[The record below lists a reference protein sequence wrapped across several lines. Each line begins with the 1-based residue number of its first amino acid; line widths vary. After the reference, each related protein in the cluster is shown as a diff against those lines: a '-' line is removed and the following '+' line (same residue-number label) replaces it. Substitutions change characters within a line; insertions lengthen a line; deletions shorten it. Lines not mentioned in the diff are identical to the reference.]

1 MLRGRSSTRFH
12 SPLWRSPR
20 GVFAAPGRSRAPRSF
35 ASPHLV
41 ASLRARH
48 GCVKLSTLGHL
59 QQWIGSM
66 ALTLKSSAF
75 GQEQRIPDRHT
86 CEGDD
91 ISPPLSWSGAPLRT
105 RSFALICSD
114 PDAPM
119 KTWYHWA
126 IFDIPATADHLDEGI
141 AAGARVD
148 GFGQAV
154 SDFGRPGYGG
164 PCPPKGHGEHHY
176 RFHLVALD
184 VSALVVAEKAHCRDV
199 ERAAAPHVLA
209 EAVLTGIYS
218 R

>member
-1 MLRGRSSTRFH
+1 
-12 SPLWRSPR
+12 
-20 GVFAAPGRSRAPRSF
+20 
-35 ASPHLV
+35 
-41 ASLRARH
+41 
-48 GCVKLSTLGHL
+48 
-59 QQWIGSM
+59 M

-91 ISPPLSWSGAPLRT
+91 ISPPLSWSGAPSRT
-105 RSFALICSD
+105 RSFALVCSD

-126 IFDIPATADHLDEGI
+126 IFDIPATVDHLDEGI
-141 AAGARVD
+141 AAGVRAG
-148 GFGQAV
+148 GFRQAV

-176 RFHLVALD
+176 RFHLFALD
-184 VSALVVAEKAHCRDV
+184 VSTLAVPDKAHCREV
-199 ERAAAPHVLA
+199 ERAAAPRVLA